1 MRLRCPVNK
10 VVNMDII
17 SQRKETL
24 PATEMES
31 FLRRKLAQDGG
42 NVLGRSSLQQ
52 PVTSCQSVKL
62 PDLCSS
68 LYSIA
73 DEPFP
78 QVSGFLDDTTGP
90 SFLLNEAGTLLNS
103 PACTPLENQTK
114 NKDEGVLA
122 PKKEATNDSGLNCS
136 LKTHCQLANGSTSTR
151 SPQNAKDITSATP
164 GKANGDCNDATV
176 STTSLEKSEFM
187 SVELKNST
195 FDVTQDSKERSDAGI
210 NATVD
215 LHNIREKN
223 STFESQEP
231 KEGSNPSLNSTVD
244 IDAPN
249 IKTESGNTTVDL
261 VQSHDPK
268 EGPDTGVNA
277 TVDIPILDSAHSRTN
292 SSVDNNEPLNTTKLE
307 GTIDIQSQEK
317 LEGSFNST
325 EVDKI
330 KNMEETDLKVNVTVD
345 IVEQTVSARLQPS
358 GEVEQSSSAIIKP
371 SETTKHNTTADLSP
385 LEVPVLKDTA
395 VEMKASSTELADHVN
410 DASNSVG
417 ITKPA
422 SNSRETEV
430 GIITTAFVCTID
442 APDDAP
448 ELKAEEPHKKTPRPG
463 LADAESIP
471 SSDMGNISRN
481 SIFCLDDTLDMK
493 TSFLVT
499 STPIVFGK
507 ESRFEILRDV
517 KPTPMRKRLSVIN
530 SIEAQSKDELVCASN
545 HDGTDAV
552 QVTESSSQSQKVSA
566 TCISSEPAN
575 ENEPPTKPPI
585 KRRLPQLSSKLSYPK
600 SSLPSRQQLSVN
612 SLVAI
617 KPKTIQGPP
626 ALHQPDASSTTLLGN
641 RRTVQMNKGKN
652 IAPVKNTASASTV
665 KTSMVSSATGYN
677 FTAVAKPSSSAIP
690 QMKPSGLQPPTRKRL
705 ALKTPQ
711 TTRSSVENVHSQPSN
726 KPSGFPG
733 MRTRNSLLPSVGQ
746 KHLNN
751 DGLPSAKRKR
761 IAPALSTVESDAVRP
776 AEGSH
781 ESGCVNC
788 LQHQEKLERVIQ
800 ELMGLRSECK
810 NWGPLHEKLEMC
822 VEELKRI

>member
-1 MRLRCPVNK
+1 
-10 VVNMDII
+10 
-17 SQRKETL
+17 
-24 PATEMES
+24 MES
-31 FLRRKLAQDGG
+31 FLRRKLAQAGVS
-42 NVLGRSSLQQ
+42 VLGGSSLQQ
-52 PVTSCQSVKL
+52 PVTSYRSIKL

-68 LYSIA
+68 FYSIA

-78 QVSGFLDDTTGP
+78 QVSGFLDDTVGP
-90 SFLLNEAGTLLNS
+90 SFLSNEPGNLLNS
-103 PACTPLENQTK
+103 PACTPLENPTK

-122 PKKEATNDSGLNCS
+122 PRTEASNDSGLNCS
-136 LKTHCQLANGSTSTR
+136 LGVHCQLANVSTSTR
-151 SPQNAKDITSATP
+151 SPLNEKDITSATA
-164 GKANGDCNDATV
+164 GKSNGDCNDATV
-176 STTSLEKSEFM
+176 STSSLEKSEFM

-244 IDAPN
+244 IDIPH

-268 EGPDTGVNA
+268 EGPETGVNA
-277 TVDIPILDSAHSRTN
+277 TVDIPNLDSAHSRTN

-307 GTIDIQSQEK
+307 VTIDIQSGEK
-317 LEGSFNST
+317 LDGSFNST

-330 KNMEETDLKVNVTVD
+330 KDTVETDLKVNVTVD
-345 IVEQTVSARLQPS
+345 IVEQTASAPLQPS
-358 GEVEQSSSAIIKP
+358 GEVELSSSAIIKP
-371 SETTKHNTTADLSP
+371 AEMTKHNSTGDLTP
-385 LEVPVLKDTA
+385 PEVPVLKDNT
-395 VEMKASSTELADHVN
+395 VEMKPSSTELADHVN
-410 DASNSVG
+410 DALNKSVG
-417 ITKPA
+417 ITEQA
-422 SNSRETEV
+422 SKSRETEV
-430 GIITTAFVCTID
+430 GISTSAFVCSVD

-463 LADAESIP
+463 LSDAESIP

-530 SIEAQSKDELVCASN
+530 SIDAQSNDELVCASN
-545 HDGTDAV
+545 HDGADAV

-566 TCISSEPAN
+566 TCTSSEQAN
-575 ENEPPTKPPI
+575 EKELPTKPPI

-600 SSLPSRQQLSVN
+600 SSLLPRQQLSVN

-626 ALHQPDASSTTLLGN
+626 APHQPDTPSNTLLGN
-641 RRTVQMNKGKN
+641 RKTIQMNKGKN
-652 IAPVKNTASASTV
+652 IAPVKNAASASTV

-677 FTAVAKPSSSAIP
+677 ITAGVKPSSCAIQ
-690 QMKPSGLQPPTRKRL
+690 QMKPSGLQPPTRKRQ

-711 TTRSSVENVHSQPSN
+711 TTRSSVETIHTQPSS
-726 KPSGFPG
+726 KPSGLPG
-733 MRTRNSLLPSVGQ
+733 MRTRNSLLPSVDQ

-761 IAPALSTVESDAVRP
+761 IAPALSTAESDAVHP

-781 ESGCVNC
+781 EPDCVNC

-810 NWGPLHEKLEMC
+810 NWGPLHEKLEAC
-822 VEELKRI
+822 IEELKRI

>member
-1 MRLRCPVNK
+1 
-10 VVNMDII
+10 
-17 SQRKETL
+17 
-24 PATEMES
+24 MES
-31 FLRRKLAQDGG
+31 FLRRKLAQAGG
-42 NVLGRSSLQQ
+42 NVLGGSSLQQ
-52 PVTSCQSVKL
+52 PVSSYQSIKL

-68 LYSIA
+68 FYSIA

-78 QVSGFLDDTTGP
+78 QVSGFLDDTASP
-90 SFLLNEAGTLLNS
+90 PILSNEAGTVLNS
-103 PACTPLENQTK
+103 PTCTPSENQTK
-114 NKDEGVLA
+114 NKDEGILA
-122 PKKEATNDSGLNCS
+122 PRKEATIDSGLNCS
-136 LKTHCQLANGSTSTR
+136 LGAHCQLANGSTSTTR
-151 SPQNAKDITSATP
+151 SPQNEKDITSATA

-195 FDVTQDSKERSDAGI
+195 FDVTQDSKEQSDAGI

-223 STFESQEP
+223 NTFESQEP
-231 KEGSNPSLNSTVD
+231 KEESNPSLNSTVD
-244 IDAPN
+244 IDVPN

-277 TVDIPILDSAHSRTN
+277 TVDIPNLDSAHSKTN
-292 SSVDNNEPLNTTKLE
+292 SSVDNNEPLNTTTEQPNEKLE
-307 GTIDIQSQEK
+307 ETKDIRSQEK
-317 LEGSFNST
+317 LDGSFNST

-330 KNMEETDLKVNVTVD
+330 KNTEETDLKVNVTVD
-345 IVEQTVSARLQPS
+345 IVEQIASAPLQPS
-358 GEVEQSSSAIIKP
+358 GEVEQLSSATIKP
-371 SETTKHNTTADLSP
+371 AEMAKQSTTTDLTHP
-385 LEVPVLKDTA
+385 EVPVLKDTT
-395 VEMKASSTELADHVN
+395 VEMKPSSTELADQVN

-430 GIITTAFVCTID
+430 GISTTAFVCSVD
-442 APDDAP
+442 APDDAS
-448 ELKAEEPHKKTPRPG
+448 ELKAEEPHEKTSRPG

-517 KPTPMRKRLSVIN
+517 KPTPMRKRLCVIN
-530 SIEAQSKDELVCASN
+530 SIEAQSNDELVCASN

-552 QVTESSSQSQKVSA
+552 QVTESSSQNQKVTHS
-566 TCISSEPAN
+566 TSEPAN
-575 ENEPPTKPPI
+575 ENKPPTKPPI
-585 KRRLPQLSSKLSYPK
+585 KRQLPRLSSKMSYPK
-600 SSLPSRQQLSVN
+600 SSLPPRPQLSIN

-617 KPKTIQGPP
+617 KPKAIQGPP
-626 ALHQPDASSTTLLGN
+626 APHLSDTSPTTLLGS
-641 RRTVQMNKGKN
+641 RKTVQMNKGKN
-652 IAPVKNTASASTV
+652 IAPVKSAASASTV
-665 KTSMVSSATGYN
+665 KTSMVSSVTGYN
-677 FTAVAKPSSSAIP
+677 FTAVAKPSGSAIP
-690 QMKPSGLQPPTRKRL
+690 QMKPSGLQLPSRKRL

-711 TTRSSVENVHSQPSN
+711 TTRSSVETVQTQPSN
-726 KPSGFPG
+726 KPSGLPG

-761 IAPALSTVESDAVRP
+761 IVESDAVHP
-776 AEGSH
+776 ADGSH
-781 ESGCVNC
+781 EPGCVNC

-810 NWGPLHEKLEMC
+810 NWGPLHEKLEKC